1 MNNDNL
7 TLDKSL
13 ENYIGSLSLYY
24 IKVPD
29 TKIGTYHIE
38 YMDIP
43 FYPPGKAILDSTSN
57 TTDLFPDCS
66 NCIAH

>member
-1 MNNDNL
+1 MNADNL

-24 IKVPD
+24 SKVHD

-38 YMDIP
+38 YMVIP
-43 FYPPGKAILDSTSN
+43 FYSSGKANLDSTSN

-66 NCIAH
+66 ICIVS